1 MYFVSETDM
10 LKAMHIAL
18 YSEVLDNGDVIAG
31 ENLTA
36 LFNFVDLLAQVVVV
50 RLNSR
55 TNHSR

>member
-1 MYFVSETDM
+1 M